1 MYKQPTFSS
10 SGRGTTWNVLKCLHC
25 YNWRIISPIICRKK
39 KCCCSSAL
47 LSLSCILLVAD
58 LCVFSNNT
66 TTQHYRQSISASF
79 PMSNLNREWRALSRE
94 RVWTL
99 EMNLQHPKS
108 EERERGSITIKYNEE
123 MSEEEVASGAN
134 CRAEEASISPH
145 GDLDNSATREAIK

>member
-39 KCCCSSAL
+39 KMLLFFGSAESLLYSSGCRLVCL
-47 LSLSCILLVAD
+47 LEQH
-58 LCVFSNNT
+58 NNT
-66 TTQHYRQSISASF
+66 TLSTIDQRLFSYVKSQSRMKSALARAC
-79 PMSNLNREWRALSRE
+79 LNSRDEPSTPEE
-94 RVWTL
+94 R
-99 EMNLQHPKS
+99 
-108 EERERGSITIKYNEE
+108 RERGSITIKYNEE